1 MTNQN
6 DDKDDDFSTNVVEPD
21 ENEWRK
27 YIDEFV
33 ETSYSVSVR
42 QNPSLLEW
50 NIPLLWNTFFKMHPS
65 ARKTPRKK

>member
-6 DDKDDDFSTNVVEPD
+6 DDKDDDFAANVVEPD

-33 ETSYSVSVR
+33 LTSQSVSVPNR
-42 QNPSLLEW
+42 SLLE
-50 NIPLLWNTFFKMHPS
+50 
-65 ARKTPRKK
+65 